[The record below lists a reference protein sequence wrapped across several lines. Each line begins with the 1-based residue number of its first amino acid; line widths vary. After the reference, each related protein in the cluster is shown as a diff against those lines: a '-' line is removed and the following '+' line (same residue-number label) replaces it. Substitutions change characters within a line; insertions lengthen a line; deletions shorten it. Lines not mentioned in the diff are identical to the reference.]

1 MEPAQGLEYLGYTYT
16 DRSNDIVNLN
26 VSDENTFRQYKE
38 GVIEGPLPIKLH
50 ILLKLTEKL
59 GKEHIV
65 TWLSHGRS
73 FIILRPREFEEQI
86 MGQFFQCSKFSSF
99 RRQLNLYDFRRI
111 NSGRD
116 AGSYYHELFLRGKPK
131 LAFKMVRRLRKGNQN
146 QLSPSSDNV
155 PNFYKMPFMGPI
167 DDDDKSQRN
176 ADKMRVVMTNQDLPS
191 FHSTGGDNVPTSMLS
206 SLQQSHQGSNLSG
219 QFGYGYGGVPSVFE
233 RPNMIQNNQ
242 HQNLYQQQQQIILLQ
257 QQIQQQQLIF
267 HSRQLR
273 LNQEGSLYNQAFPT
287 PYTASELDNFN
298 HPSALSASIFR
309 QSNASSLQSKP
320 VETLVGHT
328 NYHSISPDSMVPA
341 LAVMQ
346 PSLEVTETKTEL
358 LHGGQ
363 SSHEVDVRR
372 SNLMSKNPS
381 EEEVAASA
389 IFQLSRS
396 QLSS

>member
-1 MEPAQGLEYLGYTYT
+1 MEPAQGLEYLGYTYA

-50 ILLKLTEKL
+50 MLLKLTKKL

-86 MGQFFQCSKFSSF
+86 MGRFFQCSKFSSF

-146 QLSPSSDNV
+146 RLSPSSDNV
-155 PNFYKMPFMGPI
+155 PDFYKMPFMGPI

-176 ADKMRVVMTNQDLPS
+176 SDRMRVGMTNQDLPS
-191 FHSTGGDNVPTSMLS
+191 FHSTGGDNVPMLS
-206 SLQQSHQGSNLSG
+206 NLQQSHQGSNLSG

-233 RPNMIQNNQ
+233 RPSMIQNNP
-242 HQNLYQQQQQIILLQ
+242 HQTLYQQQQQILSLQ

-267 HSRQLR
+267 RSRQLG
-273 LNQEGSLYNQAFPT
+273 LNQQGSLYNQAYQR
-287 PYTASELDNFN
+287 PYTARELDNFN
-298 HPSALSASIFR
+298 HPSTLSTSIFR
-309 QSNASSLQSKP
+309 QSNVSSLQSKP
-320 VETLVGHT
+320 V
-328 NYHSISPDSMVPA
+328 
-341 LAVMQ
+341 
-346 PSLEVTETKTEL
+346 
-358 LHGGQ
+358 
-363 SSHEVDVRR
+363 DVRR
-372 SNLMSKNPS
+372 SNLIGNNPS
-381 EEEVAASA
+381 DEEEAAVA
-389 IFQLSRS
+389 IFQISRS
-396 QLSS
+396 QLNS